1 MSNVPIR
8 IKRSSKWRYRA
19 GKAANRLS
27 HNRLQQM
34 TGSRHPR
41 IVDRT
46 IHCPNWPEAHDGFRI
61 AHLSDFHIGELLTID
76 DALRFLDEF
85 HDRLD
90 SPIDLVAV
98 TGDILDF
105 KTIDCLP
112 LLQRLSGFPSV
123 FGTYAVLGNHDIL
136 VDRGSFIEMCAS
148 AGLNLLVD
156 ERIHLDIEGRAIEL
170 IGIDWARKQTDLAG
184 HVRKAMVVN
193 NDSANQSPTNQ
204 EAARILLAHHPS
216 VFRAAAARHAH
227 LVLSG
232 HTHGGQLNLLQPTIN
247 RSAIG
252 LGTLAHRYSWGIYES
267 GVSRLHVTSGIGSW
281 FPFRVNCPSEIAVL
295 TVRRSCEPNRN
306 L

>member
-1 MSNVPIR
+1 MSNSQVR
-8 IKRSSKWRYRA
+8 IKPSSKWRYRA

-41 IVDRT
+41 IVART
-46 IHCPNWPEAHDGFRI
+46 IHGPEWPQTHDGFRI

-85 HDRLD
+85 FDRLD
-90 SPIDLVAV
+90 SPVDLLAV

-112 LLQRLSGFPSV
+112 LLKRLREFPSV
-123 FGTYAVLGNHDIL
+123 FGTYAVLGNHDVL
-136 VDRGSFIEMCAS
+136 VDRPSFIEMCRS

-156 ERIHLDIEGRAIEL
+156 ERIHLEIEGRAIEL
-170 IGIDWARKQTDLAG
+170 IGIDWARKQIDLAR
-184 HVRKAMVVN
+184 HVRRAMELN
-193 NDSANQSPTNQ
+193 NSSANLSPANQ
-204 EAARILLAHHPS
+204 HAARILLAHHPS
-216 VFRAAAARHAH
+216 AFHAAAARHAH

-252 LGTLAHRYSWGIYES
+252 LGTLTHRYSWGIYER
-267 GVSRLHVTSGIGSW
+267 GASRLHVTSGVGSW
-281 FPFRVNCPSEIAVL
+281 FPFRLKCPSEIAVL
-295 TVRRSCEPNRN
+295 TVRRSCKPNQN